1 MHLLLL
7 TCCSCLDFGSRLL
20 FVVDLVGYLAF
31 SYFNRFYELACV
43 VMHFALIVSVNH
55 LVTYNYCR
63 ACLIFVLHLLL
74 LLCSLGLLF
83 LSKLL

>member
-1 MHLLLL
+1 
-7 TCCSCLDFGSRLL
+7 
-20 FVVDLVGYLAF
+20 
-31 SYFNRFYELACV
+31 
-43 VMHFALIVSVNH
+43 MHFALIVSVNH

-74 LLCSLGLLF
+74 LLCILGLLF